1 MMKYFLSEQ
10 GYGRISVGGLT
21 TVPSM
26 GYTHGNVNI
35 ACMGAGM
42 CQWDEHAELWA
53 DWQALHCDIVKLRR
67 MRSSD
72 ILFYCGPHG
81 SHSLLSP
88 FPRCPAEKLRVIFNF
103 SSA

>member
-1 MMKYFLSEQ
+1 MMKCFLSEQ

-26 GYTHGNVNI
+26 GYTHGNVNVT
-35 ACMGAGM
+35 CMGAGV
-42 CQWDEHAELWA
+42 CQWEEHAELWA
-53 DWQALHCDIVKLRR
+53 DWQALHCDIAVSKT

-88 FPRCPAEKLRVIFNF
+88 FPRCPAREAQSHL
-103 SSA
+103 